1 MDFRVLITPQAE
13 ADIAAVCRYT
23 AVELLNPP
31 AAAGLAD
38 ALYDAVES
46 LAEMPFRHPVWRNE
60 PWKSRGVRSLG
71 VKNYRI
77 FYLAEK
83 TARRVL
89 VLRVFYNRTNT

>member
-1 MDFRVLITPQAE
+1 MGFRVLITPQAE
-13 ADIAAVCRYT
+13 ADIAAICRYT

-71 VKNYRI
+71 VKNHRI

-83 TARRVL
+83 AARRVL

>member
-60 PWKSRGVRSLG
+60 PWKSRGIRSLG

-83 TARRVL
+83 AARRVL
-89 VLRVFYNRTNT
+89 VLRVFYNRSNT

>member
-1 MDFRVLITPQAE
+1 MGFRVLITPQAE
-13 ADIAAVCRYT
+13 EDIAAVCRYT
-23 AVELLNPP
+23 AVELFNPP

-60 PWKSRGVRSLG
+60 PWKTRGIRSLG

-77 FYLAEK
+77 FYLADR

>member
-13 ADIAAVCRYT
+13 ADIAAVCCYT

-83 TARRVL
+83 AARRVL
-89 VLRVFYNRTNT
+89 VLRVFYNRSNT